1 MSGIPEVRPQVRAA
15 VGRDL
20 ARLCELFGR
29 RGWLPATSGNLSIL
43 VARDPL
49 HFGITASG
57 RDKQALT
64 PEDVVFVD
72 GEGRALPGQPGL
84 RPSAE
89 TKVHARLYAR
99 TNAGCILH
107 VHTVF
112 NNLASRIGF
121 AAGGVELADLELLKG
136 LDIWEEG
143 ARIRVP
149 VVENHADL
157 DRLAEAVAGAVSDP
171 RVPGVLVREHG
182 IYAWGRTPDEAKR
195 HLEAFEFL
203 FEYTFYREVWSRL
216 ERLSDAAARRDA
228 GKGKDRF

>member
-1 MSGIPEVRPQVRAA
+1 MSGIPQIHPDVRASIGKEL
-15 VGRDL
+15 V
-20 ARLCELFGR
+20 RLCDQFGR
-29 RGWLPATSGNLSIL
+29 RGWLPATSGNLSML
-43 VARDPL
+43 VERDPL
-49 HFGITASG
+49 AFGITASG

-64 PEDVVFVD
+64 PDDIVFVD
-72 GEGRALPGQPGL
+72 GDGRALPGQPGL
-84 RPSAE
+84 KPSAE

-99 TNAGCILH
+99 TGAGCIVH

-121 AAGGVELADLELLKG
+121 AAGGVELADLELIKG

-149 VVENHADL
+149 VVENYADL
-157 DRLAEAVAGAVSDP
+157 DRLAEAVADAVADP

-203 FEYTFYREVWSRL
+203 FEYTFY
-216 ERLSDAAARRDA
+216 
-228 GKGKDRF
+228 

>member
-1 MSGIPEVRPQVRAA
+1 MRDMAEPA
-15 VGRDL
+15 VGVREEIGRQL
-20 ARLCELFGR
+20 VRLCDLFGR

-43 VARDPL
+43 VDRDPVC
-49 HFGITASG
+49 FGITASG

-64 PEDVVFVD
+64 PRDVVFVD

-84 RPSAE
+84 KPSAE
-89 TKVHARLYAR
+89 TKVHAVLYR
-99 TNAGCILH
+99 RSDAGCVIH

-112 NNLASRIGF
+112 NNLASRLGF
-121 AAGGVELADLELLKG
+121 ADGGVVLEDLELIKG
-136 LDIWEEG
+136 LNIWEEG

-149 VVENHADL
+149 VVDNYGDL
-157 DRLAEAVAGAVSDP
+157 DRLARAVAEAVAP

-203 FEYTFYREVWSRL
+203 FEYDFYQRL
-216 ERLSDAAARRDA
+216 WRRVEPPA
-228 GKGKDRF
+228 GPSTR